1 MIAGSPPQR
10 RQAVLQSDRHDAARR
25 RQARSAQPGRD
36 AAEHASPERQGYE
49 PRDIEDP
56 DRAAREI
63 RRGLGGE
70 AEGERGDEGEIPYR
84 KRARDLARGLRE
96 MLEAVFVPLQRREH
110 RQQCDE
116 RPHRSHGFDSRLN
129 SQGEEAVEGARCIGG
144 ADDRRRVDEDAEID
158 ESERRERLHHPAQ
171 APASF
176 DAARARPT
184 QRGLPEPRDRPRP
197 AHALLLP
204 QFGTTFFVRR
214 GPRGVG
220 ARSPQSPCRAGT
232 RESRGAPSRI
242 GRRRGCGAGRQLFR
256 EVEPHVRRI
265 DTAGNHPGRD
275 EPTCAAPGRAAKACG
290 ADANVRVRAALLEV
304 TGV

>member
-49 PRDIEDP
+49 PRHIEDP

-70 AEGERGDEGEIPYR
+70 AEGERGDEGEIPHR
-84 KRARDLARGLRE
+84 KRSRDLARGLRE

-116 RPHRSHGFDSRLN
+116 RPQRSHGFDIGLN
-129 SQGEEAVEGARCIGG
+129 SQGEESVEGARCIGG
-144 ADDRRRVDEDAEID
+144 ADDRRGVDEDAEID
-158 ESERRERLHHPAQ
+158 ESNGATVSIVRRRRPRASARRRRGQPSAGCQSPATDHDPLMHCSCLSSAQ
-171 APASF
+171 PFSSGGARAALALVRRNRR
-176 DAARARPT
+176 AARV
-184 QRGLPEPRDRPRP
+184 RG
-197 AHALLLP
+197 
-204 QFGTTFFVRR
+204 
-214 GPRGVG
+214 
-220 ARSPQSPCRAGT
+220 
-232 RESRGAPSRI
+232 ESRGAPSRI
-242 GRRRGCGAGRQLFR
+242 WEASRLRGRAPALSRRRRIP
-256 EVEPHVRRI
+256 PHRS
-265 DTAGNHPGRD
+265 AGNRPGRD
-275 EPTCAAPGRAAKACG
+275 KPTCAAPGRAAKACG
-290 ADANVRVRAALLEV
+290 ADANVRVRAALLKV